1 MADWQTLIDS
11 LESRRAMGS
20 VSRRGFLCALA
31 AGIGVSGCRTTEP
44 DRSLL
49 PARHSVQADQL
60 VVLSDFRL
68 NYDHPLISNLIE
80 LRKKVGKSL
89 SLELNGPP
97 VVVYLF
103 PNEREYYGYLKTT
116 YPSLPARRAYFIGTS
131 FELAVYT
138 YWGARVQEDL
148 RHEFTHGLLHSTLQD
163 VPLWLDEGLAEYFE
177 VAGPE
182 PGTVNSKSA
191 QELAAAIANGWQPN
205 LKRLESLHEVSMM
218 NQADYREAWAWV
230 HFMLHGSDDTRQLLV
245 EYLQDL
251 RTDANPGSLRERL
264 EENVPILT
272 ERFRVYVAGLNG
284 TPTNLATL

>member
-1 MADWQTLIDS
+1 VADWQTLIDS
-11 LESRRAMGS
+11 LDSRRAVVS

-31 AGIGVSGCRTTEP
+31 ASAVVSGCRTTEP

-68 NYDHPLISNLIE
+68 NYDHPLISDLIDM
-80 LRKKVGKSL
+80 RKKVGESL

-103 PNEREYYGYLKTT
+103 PNKREYYSYLKTT
-116 YPSLPARRAYFIGTS
+116 YPTLPARRAYFIGTS

-138 YWGARVQEDL
+138 YWGERVQEDL

-182 PGTVNSKSA
+182 PGAVNSKSA
-191 QELAAAIANGWQPN
+191 QELAAAIANGWKPN

-264 EENVPILT
+264 EENVPVLT

>member
-1 MADWQTLIDS
+1 MTRAQIQIDQPDSWQADSFL
-11 LESRRAMGS
+11 SRR
-20 VSRRGFLCALA
+20 RFLGVLA
-31 AGIGVSGCRTTEP
+31 ASLSASGCRTTEP

-68 NYDHPLISNLIE
+68 NYDHPLIADLIE
-80 LRKKVGKSL
+80 LRKAVAESL

-103 PNEREYYGYLKTT
+103 PNDREYYSYLKSTF
-116 YPSLPARRAYFIGTS
+116 PALPARRAYFIGTS

-138 YWGARVQEDL
+138 YWGERVQEDL

-177 VAGPE
+177 VDGPA

-191 QELAAAIANGWQPN
+191 QELAEAIGKGWQPN
-205 LKRLESLHEVSMM
+205 LKRLESLHEVSTM

-230 HFMLHGSDDTRQLLV
+230 HFMLHGSGETRQLLV
-245 EYLQDL
+245 EYLQEL
-251 RTDANPGSLRERL
+251 RTSANPGSLRERL
-264 EENVPILT
+264 EENVPVLT

-284 TPTNLATL
+284 TPANLATL

>member
-1 MADWQTLIDS
+1 VADWQTLIDS
-11 LESRRAMGS
+11 PDLRRADRS

-31 AGIGVSGCRTTEP
+31 ATVGASGCRTAER
-44 DRSLL
+44 DRGLL

-80 LRKKVGKSL
+80 LRKEVADSL

-97 VVVYLF
+97 VIVYLF
-103 PNEREYYGYLKTT
+103 PDEREYYSYLKTT

-138 YWGARVQEDL
+138 YWGERVQEDL

-177 VAGPE
+177 VAGPA

-191 QELAAAIANGWQPN
+191 QELAEAIGNGWQPN

-230 HFMLHGSDDTRQLLV
+230 HFMLHGSDETRQLLV

-251 RTDANPGSLRERL
+251 RTDPSPGSLRDRL
-264 EENVPILT
+264 EKNVPALSD
-272 ERFRVYVAGLNG
+272 RFRVYVAGLNG
-284 TPTNLATL
+284 TPANMATL

>member
-1 MADWQTLIDS
+1 VADWPTLMNS
-11 LESRRAMGS
+11 LKSHRAAGS

-31 AGIGVSGCRTTEP
+31 AGFAGCRTTEP

-68 NYDHPLISNLIE
+68 NYDHPLISNLIK
-80 LRKKVGKSL
+80 LRKEVADAL

-116 YPSLPARRAYFIGTS
+116 YPTLPARRAYFIGTS

-138 YWGARVQEDL
+138 YWGERVQEDL

-182 PGTVNSKSA
+182 PGTVNTKSA

-230 HFMLHGSDDTRQLLV
+230 HFMLHGSEDTRQLLV

-264 EENVPILT
+264 EENVPVLT